1 MLRGRGGGSKK
12 ERDPRHRPPPLF
24 PPSPP
29 SLSSPADAAD
39 AVAAL
44 DLVSAPAKPAGLF
57 GGLFGGV
64 TNARAVPF
72 DPADMRALDWLA
84 GSLKTTGV
92 LNK

>member
-1 MLRGRGGGSKK
+1 MQA
-12 ERDPRHRPPPLF
+12 P
-24 PPSPP
+24 
-29 SLSSPADAAD
+29 
-39 AVAAL
+39 
-44 DLVSAPAKPAGLF
+44 APAKPAGLF

-72 DPADMRALDWLA
+72 DPADMRALDGLA